1 MLIARCFLAAAA
13 ASLGLAG
20 CSFFMPVDTLKPR
33 AAFDLK
39 CAEAELK
46 FVELG
51 GDCGKK
57 LANEYTCT
65 IGVQGCGQQVTYI
78 HVPRGDWV
86 MNVATQGPKAAPK

>member
-1 MLIARCFLAAAA
+1 MISRALVPAALV
-13 ASLGLAG
+13 SLGLAG

-33 AAFDLK
+33 ASFDLK
-39 CAEAELK
+39 CPDTELK

-51 GDCGKK
+51 GDCGQK
-57 LANEYTCT
+57 LGNQYTCT

-86 MNVATQGPKAAPK
+86 LNAATQGAPPPAK